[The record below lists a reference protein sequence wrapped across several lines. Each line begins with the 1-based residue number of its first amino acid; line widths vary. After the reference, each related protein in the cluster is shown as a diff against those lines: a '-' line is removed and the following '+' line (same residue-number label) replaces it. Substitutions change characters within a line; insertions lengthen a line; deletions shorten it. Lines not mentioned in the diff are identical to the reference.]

1 MPVFALLDLM
11 SSFYSDDFALKN
23 RRALQY
29 VSHRPLRQRVV
40 IFARRFTVGLALMRK
55 YTKFS
60 HLFRDIEL
68 RLPLLSPLRLI
79 PITFAAV
86 IVLFLLLDPNDY
98 FSIRCRVR
106 PELINIYDRNQ
117 LIFSSILVGV
127 VMFGLSLSFFN
138 QATTIVRLCVYL
150 FLPPKQ
156 DCSCCASSRQTRL

>member
-79 PITFAAV
+79 PITFSAV
-86 IVLFLLLDPNDY
+86 IVLFLLLDPKEY
-98 FSIRCRVR
+98 FSITTCRVR
-106 PELINIYDRNQ
+106 PELINKYDRNQ

-138 QATTIVRLCVYL
+138 QATTIIRLCVYL
-150 FLPPKQ
+150 FLP
-156 DCSCCASSRQTRL
+156 RQTRL

>member
-1 MPVFALLDLM
+1 M

-29 VSHRPLRQRVV
+29 VSHRPWRHRVV

-79 PITFAAV
+79 PVTFAAV
-86 IVLFLLLDPNDY
+86 IVLFLLLNPKDY
-98 FSIRCRVR
+98 FGTRCRER
-106 PELINIYDRNQ
+106 PTLIGEFDRNQ
-117 LIFSSILVGV
+117 HIFSSILVGI
-127 VMFGLSLSFFN
+127 VMFGLSQSFFN
-138 QATTIVRLCVYL
+138 QATTIVRLCVFL
-150 FLPPKQ
+150 FPP
-156 DCSCCASSRQTRL
+156 